1 MPRSLIRVL
10 FLILAVGAFTSL
22 SSPVALA
29 QKRLP
34 NSQAEVTLSYAPLV
48 KQAAPAVVNIY
59 TKKTVVERPQSPF
72 ANDPFFRQFF
82 GGLGRARKREEQ
94 SLGSGVI
101 VDRDGTVVTN
111 NHVINGAD
119 EIRVILADRRE
130 FDAELVGAD
139 ERTDLAMLRLMD
151 PPADLATLTFANS
164 DEVEVGDLVLA
175 IGNPFGVGQTVTT
188 GIVSALA
195 RSQVNRD
202 LDFQN
207 FIQTDAAINPGNSGG
222 ALIDMHGRLIGINT
236 AIFTRSGGSNGIG
249 FAVPANM
256 VRATL
261 SGFRGGRV
269 VRPWVGASLQAVT
282 NDLAASLGLERPTG
296 VLVTAV
302 REGGPADGAQLKK
315 GDVVLSVNG
324 IEVTDPDS
332 FAFRIATLSLGT
344 RAKLEVFRRNRVFEA
359 SLPLEAPPET
369 PPRNITII
377 QGRNPIAGAEVAN
390 LNPALADELG
400 RPMEEQ
406 GVIVLRIRRNS
417 IAARMRL
424 QPGDLIVSLANNEI
438 TTVAEL
444 TRILT
449 RRDGN
454 RSWRIA
460 VKRGSRIIRAEL
472 DL

>member
-1 MPRSLIRVL
+1 MPRSSTWVPLTL
-10 FLILAVGAFTSL
+10 FVMVCAANL
-22 SSPVALA
+22 SPAALA
-29 QKRLP
+29 QKRVP
-34 NSQAEVTLSYAPLV
+34 SSQAEVTLSYAPLV
-48 KQAAPAVVNIY
+48 KQATPAVVNIY
-59 TKKTVVERPQSPF
+59 TKKTVVERPRSPF
-72 ANDPFFRQFF
+72 ADDPFFRQFF

-130 FDAELVGAD
+130 FDAELAGAD
-139 ERTDLAMLRLMD
+139 ERTDLAMLRLID
-151 PPADLATLTFANS
+151 PPADLAALPFANS
-164 DEVEVGDLVLA
+164 DDVEVGDLVLA

-222 ALIDMHGRLIGINT
+222 ALIDMQGRLIGINT

-269 VRPWVGASLQAVT
+269 VRPWVGAGLQAVT

-302 REGGPADGAQLKK
+302 RDGGPADEAGLRK

-324 IEVTDPDS
+324 IEVTDPDG
-332 FAFRIATLSLGT
+332 FAFRIATLGLG
-344 RAKLEVFRRNRVFEA
+344 AGAELEVLRRDQVFETG
-359 SLPLEAPPET
+359 LPLKAPPET
-369 PPRNITII
+369 PPRNTTLI
-377 QGRNPIAGAEVAN
+377 QGHNPIEGAEVAN

-424 QPGDLIVSLANNEI
+424 RPGDLIVSVDNSAIE
-438 TTVAEL
+438 TVAQL
-444 TRILT
+444 SRALT
-449 RRDGN
+449 RRDGARN
-454 RSWRIA
+454 WRVA
-460 VKRGSRIIRAEL
+460 VQRGGRVIRAEPEL
-472 DL
+472 

>member
-1 MPRSLIRVL
+1 MPRSSTWVP
-10 FLILAVGAFTSL
+10 LILSVMLCATSL
-22 SSPVALA
+22 SPVALA
-29 QKRLP
+29 EKRLP
-34 NSQAEVTLSYAPLV
+34 YSQTDVMVSYAPLV

-59 TKKTVVERPQSPF
+59 TKKIVVERSRSPF

-119 EIRVILADRRE
+119 EIRVVLADRRE

-139 ERTDLAMLRLMD
+139 ERTDLAMLRLTD
-151 PPADLATLTFANS
+151 PPADLATLMFADS
-164 DEVEVGDLVLA
+164 DQVEVGDLVLA

-195 RSQVNRD
+195 RSRINRD

-222 ALIDMHGRLIGINT
+222 ALIDMQGRLIGINT

-261 SGFRGGRV
+261 SGFRAGRV
-269 VRPWVGASLQAVT
+269 VRPWVGAGLQAVT
-282 NDLAASLGLERPTG
+282 NDLAVSLGLERPTG
-296 VLVTAV
+296 VLITAV
-302 REGGPADGAQLKK
+302 RDGGPADRAGLRT

-332 FAFRIATLSLGT
+332 FAFRIATLPLGS
-344 RAKLEVFRRNRVFEA
+344 RATLQVLRRTQRFETGLA
-359 SLPLEAPPET
+359 LEAPPET

-377 QGRNPIAGAEVAN
+377 EGRNPIAGAEVAN

-400 RPMEEQ
+400 RPMDEQ

-424 QPGDLIVSLANNEI
+424 KPGDLIVSVANNQI

-444 TRILT
+444 SRALI
-449 RRDGN
+449 RRDGARN
-454 RSWRIA
+454 WRIA
-460 VKRGSRIIRAEL
+460 VKRGSRVIRAEL
-472 DL
+472 EL